1 MKCPVKVIS
10 NLTIMCFIETFGDG
24 CMVGSTISVT
34 MMTELILGALSS
46 YIHDANVVYSLSVRN
61 QECNQCFDQIH
72 THLLI

>member
-34 MMTELILGALSS
+34 MMTELILGAFSS
-46 YIHDANVVYSLSVRN
+46 YIHDAICSLFIICKKSGV
-61 QECNQCFDQIH
+61 
-72 THLLI
+72 